1 MVQLHSLCAV
11 HDLRDLVEMRIDL
24 VRQLI
29 EVAPFLA
36 ELGRAMR
43 RLQKLAILPLDV
55 IDDALAVEAAKETD
69 RNETGLARHE
79 ARPLRHQ
86 RQRLGLFLRLRL
98 DNVNLDHRLW
108 LCLWHQN
115 LHCLNE
121 LKGVRQPRSYWS
133 RGLLSFLDSYRDLSL
148 LQSEEHRVCAGLAF
162 FASFV
167 NFEVPLRSSLFE
179 SFFYP

>member
-1 MVQLHSLCAV
+1 MRTENYPAETEVPSLGPRLHN
-11 HDLRDLVEMRIDL
+11 I
-24 VRQLI
+24 Q
-29 EVAPFLA
+29 
-36 ELGRAMR
+36 
-43 RLQKLAILPLDV
+43 
-55 IDDALAVEAAKETD
+55 
-69 RNETGLARHE
+69 RHE

-98 DNVNLDHRLW
+98 DNVNLDHRLL

-133 RGLLSFLDSYRDLSL
+133 RGLLSFLDSYRDLSEYYL
-148 LQSEEHRVCAGLAF
+148 LQSEESESALAWLF

-167 NFEVPLRSSLFE
+167 NLEVPLRSSLFE
-179 SFFYP
+179 SFFYPSMNQRVID